1 MKKGMRSGFTLIEL
15 MVVVVL
21 VMILSLAIVPTFRE
35 IINKAKFTEGVS
47 SISALRTKIKV
58 SCLCI

>member
-35 IINKAKFTEGVS
+35 IIT
-47 SISALRTKIKV
+47 
-58 SCLCI
+58 